1 MIFRRVLFREL
12 TLMSLAAFSVLL
24 GITVTTQLIR
34 LLGQAAS
41 GTLASETVAAFLGFS
56 VLNYLPVLLS
66 LTVFIA
72 VLMTLTRSYRD
83 SEMVIWFSAG
93 LSITA
98 WLRPVLLFAAPVV
111 ALIATLSLALS
122 PWALEKAD
130 EYQRQIESRDEV
142 SAVAPGVFK
151 ESKHAERVY
160 FVESFAGAGGSVSNI
175 FIQSLQH
182 QTLGVMVAKH
192 GYQTQA
198 PNGDHFLVLLDGS
211 RYEGTSGA
219 PDYKIMHFARYAMR
233 IEAYETKLGVPS
245 PKSLSTAALLQNKT
259 PGNMGEWT
267 WRLGLP
273 ISALILSLLAIPLS
287 FVNPRAGRSLNLML
301 ALLVYMVYSNLLSVS
316 QVWVAQQKISP
327 VVGLWGV
334 HAVMLALLTFLFYRR
349 IAVFSMFSFRKTKQ

>member
-12 TLMSLAAFSVLL
+12 ALMSLAAFTVLL

-41 GTLASETVAAFLGFS
+41 GTLASGTVAAFLGFS

-66 LTVFIA
+66 LTLFIA
-72 VLMTLTRSYRD
+72 VLMTLSRSYRD

-93 LSITA
+93 LSLTA

-111 ALIATLSLALS
+111 VLIGTLSLALS
-122 PWALEKAD
+122 PWAVNKAD

-151 ESKHAERVY
+151 ESKHADRVY
-160 FVESFAGAGGSVSNI
+160 FVESFADTGGSVSNI
-175 FIQSLQH
+175 FMQSLQQ
-182 QTLGVMVAKH
+182 QTLGVMVARH

-198 PNGDHFLVLLDGS
+198 ANGDHFLVLLNGS

-219 PDYKIMHFARYAMR
+219 PDYKITRFERYAVR
-233 IEAYETKLGVPS
+233 IEPYETRLGVPS
-245 PKSLSTAALLQNKT
+245 SKSLSSAELLRDRT
-259 PGNMGEWT
+259 PVNMGEWV
-267 WRLGLP
+267 WRMGLP
-273 ISALILSLLAIPLS
+273 ISALLLSLLAIPLS

-301 ALLVYMVYSNLLSVS
+301 ALLIYMVYSNLLSVS
-316 QVWVAQQKISP
+316 QVWVAQQKLSP
-327 VVGLWGV
+327 AAGLWGV
-334 HAVMLALLTFLFYRR
+334 HAAMLAVLIFLFYRR
-349 IAVFSMFSFRKTKQ
+349 IAVFPIFRRRS